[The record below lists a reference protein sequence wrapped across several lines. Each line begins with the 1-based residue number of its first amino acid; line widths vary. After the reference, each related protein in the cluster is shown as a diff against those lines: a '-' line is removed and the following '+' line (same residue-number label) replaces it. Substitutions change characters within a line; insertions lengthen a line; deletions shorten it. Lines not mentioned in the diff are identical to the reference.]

1 MELRNGTPLQGGK
14 YRIIRAL
21 GQGGF
26 GITYLAEHT
35 TLGAKVCIK
44 EFFIK
49 DYCNR
54 GDNGIV
60 QSVVSE
66 NSNIDINRYKRKF
79 LEEARKVSQIK
90 HPHIVGV
97 SDLFEENNTAYYVME
112 YIDGVSLS
120 DIVKRRRTLPEVEAV
135 RYITQA
141 ASALKHIHDRNI
153 LHLDI
158 KPANIMVRTDGDM
171 VVLIDFGLA
180 KHYDAETGHQTTTY
194 LAAHSPGYAPFEQ
207 GLAGGGVK
215 MFCPATDIYALGATL
230 YTLVTGECPPEAAI
244 IPSAGLPELP
254 STLSHST
261 RKVITSSMEYSI
273 KKRPQSVTE
282 FISILGSEDL
292 CNSGR
297 VVQST
302 TDDTIIQR
310 PYVERVSTSE
320 NTSGVNRNTRNNAT
334 NLARTAVEN
343 HFNEVTKCGFMIG
356 SGQGYKVTTE
366 IRVNGIL
373 IVTIVSQPNNLGGV
387 TLYAKSTEH
396 TICLTKLMNRCNHF
410 EIRANETKFL
420 GNNADAIT
428 SLIAEYIS
436 EIDPSITSDRVEIL
450 NKVTSNR
457 QFNWLLASLPI
468 AGVLYVICND
478 LLMGFEIIN
487 VDKIALTCCA
497 GLFPIANILVMF
509 KSNEYG
515 SSGGAKMNRVSDI
528 LFIAIISV
536 VCIANLIS
544 GSKFSDGYYDG
555 DGQYV
560 YDPVPVNSIVET
572 VCIFLHSA
580 VVLYSIIKS
589 VLLYKEFGNR
599 EIFINLF
606 ILIVGS
612 LIFIPV
618 LENEACLSYIVS
630 ILMFFTCSFL
640 DAFIRPVR
648 ISKIKA

>member
-1 MELRNGTPLQGGK
+1 MELRNGAPLQGGK
-14 YRIIRAL
+14 YRIIRTL

-66 NSNIDINRYKRKF
+66 NSNIDINHYKRKF

-194 LAAHSPGYAPFEQ
+194 LAAYSPGYAPFEQ

-230 YTLVTGECPPEAAI
+230 YTLVTGECPPEVAI

-261 RKVITSSMEYSI
+261 RKAITSSMEYSI
-273 KKRPQSVTE
+273 KKRPQSITE
-282 FISILGSEDL
+282 FIAILGSEDL

-302 TDDTIIQR
+302 TEDPIIQQ

-320 NTSGVNRNTRNNAT
+320 NTYGVYRNTRNNAT
-334 NLARTAVEN
+334 NFARTAVEK

-356 SGQGYKVTTE
+356 SGQGHKVTTD

-373 IVTIVSQPNNLGGV
+373 IATIVSQPNNLGGV
-387 TLYAKSTEH
+387 TLYAKSPEH

-410 EIRANETKFL
+410 EIRANETKFF

-428 SLIAEYIS
+428 SLIAEYIN
-436 EIDPSITSDRVEIL
+436 EINPSITSDRVEIL
-450 NKVTSNR
+450 NKVTSSK
-457 QFNWLLASLPI
+457 QLYCVLASVLAGGALFGICVGILWDLIRSYEIIMACGAALSTIAIPI
-468 AGVLYVICND
+468 AM
-478 LLMGFEIIN
+478 LLFYKYSSTKYSNKNKI
-487 VDKIALTCCA
+487 VDIA
-497 GLFPIANILVMF
+497 
-509 KSNEYG
+509 
-515 SSGGAKMNRVSDI
+515 
-528 LFIAIISV
+528 FIAIISLATLV
-536 VCIANLIS
+536 FIKEGMGMGMEYDYYMTHSLLEKICLFTHIS
-544 GSKFSDGYYDG
+544 VLLY
-555 DGQYV
+555 
-560 YDPVPVNSIVET
+560 T
-572 VCIFLHSA
+572 IF
-580 VVLYSIIKS
+580 KS
-589 VLLYKEFGNR
+589 VLLYSEFGLR
-599 EIFINLF
+599 KAFISFFVLIFGSIVFFSILRPEIGLAIQVPIW
-606 ILIVGS
+606 ILVICS
-612 LIFIPV
+612 LIF
-618 LENEACLSYIVS
+618 AYIKP
-630 ILMFFTCSFL
+630 
-640 DAFIRPVR
+640 IR
-648 ISKIKA
+648 IEKIRSL

>member
-1 MELRNGTPLQGGK
+1 MELRNGAPLQGGK
-14 YRIIRAL
+14 YRIIHTL

-54 GDNGIV
+54 RDNGIV

-66 NSNIDINRYKRKF
+66 NSNIDINHYKRKF

-194 LAAHSPGYAPFEQ
+194 LAAYSPGYAPFEQ
-207 GLAGGGVK
+207 GLTGGGVK

-244 IPSAGLPELP
+244 IPSSGLPELP

-261 RKVITSSMEYSI
+261 RKAITSSMEYSI
-273 KKRPQSVTE
+273 KKRPQSVAE

-297 VVQST
+297 VEKST
-302 TDDTIIQR
+302 TEDTIIQR

-320 NTSGVNRNTRNNAT
+320 NTFGVYRNTHNNAT
-334 NLARTAVEN
+334 NFARTAVEK

-356 SGQGYKVTTE
+356 SGQGHKVTTD

-387 TLYAKSTEH
+387 TLYANSPEH
-396 TICLTKLMNRCNHF
+396 TISLTKLMNRCNHF

-450 NKVTSNR
+450 NKVTSSK
-457 QFNWLLASLPI
+457 QLYCVLASVLAGGALFGICVGILWDLIRSYEIIMACGAVLSTIAIPI
-468 AGVLYVICND
+468 AMLLFYKYSSTEYSNKNKIVDIAFITIMSLATLVFIKEGMGNDYYMIDSLLEDIC
-478 LLMGFEIIN
+478 
-487 VDKIALTCCA
+487 
-497 GLFPIANILVMF
+497 LFTH
-509 KSNEYG
+509 
-515 SSGGAKMNRVSDI
+515 
-528 LFIAIISV
+528 ISV
-536 VCIANLIS
+536 LL
-544 GSKFSDGYYDG
+544 Y
-555 DGQYV
+555 
-560 YDPVPVNSIVET
+560 T
-572 VCIFLHSA
+572 IF
-580 VVLYSIIKS
+580 KS
-589 VLLYKEFGNR
+589 VLLYSEFGLR
-599 EIFINLF
+599 KAFISF
-606 ILIVGS
+606 FVLIVGS
-612 LIFIPV
+612 IVFFYILRPEIGLAIQVPIWILVICSLIF
-618 LENEACLSYIVS
+618 AYIKP
-630 ILMFFTCSFL
+630 
-640 DAFIRPVR
+640 IR
-648 ISKIKA
+648 IEKIGQ

>member
-1 MELRNGTPLQGGK
+1 MELSNGTPLQGGK
-14 YRIIRAL
+14 YRIIRTL

-261 RKVITSSMEYSI
+261 RKAITSSMEYSI

-320 NTSGVNRNTRNNAT
+320 NTFGVNRNSRNNAT
-334 NLARTAVEN
+334 NFARTAVEK

-356 SGQGYKVTTE
+356 SGLGHKVTTE

-387 TLYAKSTEH
+387 TLYAKSPEH

-410 EIRANETKFL
+410 EIRANETKFF

-428 SLIAEYIS
+428 SLIAEYIN

-450 NKVTSNR
+450 NKVTSSK
-457 QFNWLLASLPI
+457 QLYCVLASVLAGGALFGICVGILWDLIYSYETIMACGAVLSTIAIPI
-468 AGVLYVICND
+468 AMLLFYKYSSTEYSNKNKIVDIAFITIMSLATLVFIKEGEGNGND
-478 LLMGFEIIN
+478 YYMIDSLRQEI
-487 VDKIALTCCA
+487 D
-497 GLFPIANILVMF
+497 LFTH
-509 KSNEYG
+509 
-515 SSGGAKMNRVSDI
+515 
-528 LFIAIISV
+528 ISV
-536 VCIANLIS
+536 LL
-544 GSKFSDGYYDG
+544 Y
-555 DGQYV
+555 
-560 YDPVPVNSIVET
+560 T
-572 VCIFLHSA
+572 IF
-580 VVLYSIIKS
+580 KS
-589 VLLYKEFGNR
+589 VLLYSEFGLR
-599 EIFINLF
+599 KAFISF
-606 ILIVGS
+606 FVLIVGS
-612 LIFIPV
+612 IVFFYIFRPLAIQVPIWILVICSLIF
-618 LENEACLSYIVS
+618 AYIKP
-630 ILMFFTCSFL
+630 IRIEK
-640 DAFIRPVR
+640 IRP
-648 ISKIKA
+648 

>member
-1 MELRNGTPLQGGK
+1 MELSNGTPLQGGK
-14 YRIIRAL
+14 YRIIRTL

-261 RKVITSSMEYSI
+261 RKAITSSMEYSI

-302 TDDTIIQR
+302 TEDTIIQR

-320 NTSGVNRNTRNNAT
+320 NTFGVNRNSRNNAT
-334 NLARTAVEN
+334 NFASTAVEK

-356 SGQGYKVTTE
+356 SGQGHKVTTD

-373 IVTIVSQPNNLGGV
+373 IATIVSQPNNLGGV
-387 TLYAKSTEH
+387 TLYAKSPEH

-410 EIRANETKFL
+410 EIRANETKFF

-428 SLIAEYIS
+428 SLIAEYIN

-457 QFNWLLASLPI
+457 QFIWLLASLPI
-468 AGVLYVICND
+468 AGVLFGICYAMLTYFDIIERHMIATSICAAISPMVIPFAMLKFYKYSTREFAKKNKFVD
-478 LLMGFEIIN
+478 IMFIVITSITALYLLHDGTQIPN
-487 VDKIALTCCA
+487 
-497 GLFPIANILVMF
+497 
-509 KSNEYG
+509 
-515 SSGGAKMNRVSDI
+515 
-528 LFIAIISV
+528 
-536 VCIANLIS
+536 
-544 GSKFSDGYYDG
+544 DGYWGKTDSLLLI
-555 DGQYV
+555 
-560 YDPVPVNSIVET
+560 VNLCYFIIYAIYTIVK
-572 VCIFLHSA
+572 SA
-580 VVLYSIIKS
+580 
-589 VLLYKEFGNR
+589 LLYREFGNLKSFVPVYIVVACGVVFFS
-599 EIFINLF
+599 IFYEEKYTGE
-606 ILIVGS
+606 LIVGPIVVFVVCS
-612 LIFIPV
+612 IIYACIKPLRTEKI
-618 LENEACLSYIVS
+618 EA
-630 ILMFFTCSFL
+630 
-640 DAFIRPVR
+640 
-648 ISKIKA
+648 